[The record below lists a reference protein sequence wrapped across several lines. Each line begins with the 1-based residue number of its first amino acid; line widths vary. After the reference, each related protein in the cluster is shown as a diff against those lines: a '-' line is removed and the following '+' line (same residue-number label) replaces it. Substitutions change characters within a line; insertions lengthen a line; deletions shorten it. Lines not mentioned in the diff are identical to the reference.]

1 MRKHAVKYIVQKASV
16 ERFGYDKGT
25 NAATRH
31 KQPAENYI
39 RQRQMTPGTKRAM
52 NGLQYSYNIRTPSRN
67 LLSDSCD
74 ARFRT
79 RATHN
84 EKKISPQY
92 IKQNFRMHR
101 RAAYMD
107 DRSGYSH
114 SLDFVC
120 LE

>member
-1 MRKHAVKYIVQKASV
+1 MRKHVVKYIVQKVSV
-16 ERFGYDKGT
+16 ERFIYDKGT

-31 KQPAENYI
+31 KQPAENYN

-52 NGLQYSYNIRTPSRN
+52 NGRQYSYNIRAPSRN

-84 EKKISPQY
+84 EKKKKKTI
-92 IKQNFRMHR
+92 FRMHR

-114 SLDFVC
+114 CLDFVC
-120 LE
+120 LES